1 MNPAT
6 APDTGD
12 PGSPRS
18 SRVALGARGRIR
30 RTVLAV
36 TATALLAMGCA
47 PHMPSTSPA
56 PPVPRPA
63 GPQEPTRGDVEA
75 WLDGTLPAALETEG
89 IAGATVS
96 VVADGEILTSRGY
109 GYSET
114 GTGYEYGETAAGDVV
129 ATPVDPE
136 ENLFQVGELSEPVT
150 ATAAMLL
157 VESGELDL
165 DTDVTEYLDFA
176 PPSSFDTP
184 VTLRH
189 LLTHTG
195 GYEERYRGRTLLDD
209 GEVDL
214 RARLTTDPPEQ
225 VHEPGTVPSRSE
237 YGYALVGHIIERVTG
252 DTFEDH
258 VRENVLDPIGMAD
271 SDFHQDT
278 LYDGDTRPSDGYETD
293 DSRPTWFEGS
303 ASAPSGALSTT
314 AVDMARFM
322 LALLE
327 DGEGPG
333 PLSSE
338 SLDLMRGPGLDADTL
353 GTLAEGPRATL
364 GLLEEDRGGRRI
376 LGYDGDSAFFH
387 SRIRLHP
394 DEGTGIFVSLNSNG
408 HDEYSAARVLDAVTE
423 GFTDRYLPAGEEDGE
438 DAEDISIS
446 PTREEH
452 AAMAEGRYVS
462 SRSSHSTFLAVRDLF
477 EQTRV
482 TARPDG
488 TIVVSPDPTTG
499 APAAYEEIEPWVWRE
514 MEGDRTLV
522 MRADDREV
530 RDLGFGAA
538 LTMTRVDTVRE
549 APTALTVLGVS
560 LAILLLAALSWP
572 ISALVRRSLKGEP
585 RARDGRTARVLTRG
599 AVVCALAATALWAW
613 IVPEATGTWDVA
625 WSLIRSAQGLTFL
638 GALGVLPAAVSLV
651 RAPRAR
657 ERWFRVLA
665 GTVVLAALVGFA
677 WSAAVSGVM
686 AWDITY

>member
-36 TATALLAMGCA
+36 TATALLAVGCA

-56 PPVPRPA
+56 PPVPHPA
-63 GPQEPTRGDVEA
+63 GPEEPTRDDVEA

-114 GTGYEYGETAAGDVV
+114 GTGYEYDETAAGDVV

-136 ENLFQVGELSEPVT
+136 ENLFHVGELSEPVT

-237 YGYALVGHIIERVTG
+237 YGYVLVGHIIERVTG
-252 DTFEDH
+252 DVFEDH
-258 VRENVLDPIGMAD
+258 VRENVLDPLGMAD
-271 SDFHQDT
+271 SDFRQDA
-278 LYDGDTRPSDGYETD
+278 LYDGDARPSDGYETD

-303 ASAPSGALSTT
+303 ASAPSGGLSTT

-338 SLDLMRGPGLDADTL
+338 ALDLMRSPGLDADTL

-376 LGYDGDSAFFH
+376 LGYDGDTAFFH

-394 DEGTGIFVSLNSNG
+394 DEGTGIFVSLNSDG

-423 GFTDRYLPAGEEDGE
+423 GFTGRYLPAGEEDEEG
-438 DAEDISIS
+438 AEDISIS

-452 AAMAEGRYVS
+452 AAMAEGHYVS
-462 SRSSHSTFLAVRDLF
+462 SRSSRSTFLTVRDLF

-488 TIVVSPDPTTG
+488 TIVVSPDPATG

-538 LTMTRVDTVRE
+538 STMTRVDPVRE
-549 APTALTVLGVS
+549 APTALTVLGFS
-560 LAILLLAALSWP
+560 LAILLLTVLSWP
-572 ISALVRRSLKGEP
+572 IAALVRASLKGEP
-585 RARDGRTARVLTRG
+585 RARAGRAARVLTRG
-599 AVVCALAATALWAW
+599 AVVCALAATALWTW

-625 WSLIRSAQGLTFL
+625 WGLIRSAQGLTLL
-638 GALGVLPAAVSLV
+638 GSLGVLPAAAVVV
-651 RAPRAR
+651 RDLRGR

-665 GTVVLAALVGFA
+665 GIVVLAALVGFA